1 MTLNSFNVLNVGV
14 GGQGVISAT
23 MILAHAAMLEN
34 YNVRTAETHGMAQ
47 RGGSVTGY
55 LRFGT
60 EVQGSLIPQGG
71 AQLIMSLE
79 PIEAFRNRHYANKN
93 TIFFINQ
100 NKITPLSIYQ
110 NRKLKY
116 PTTEE
121 IKAEL
126 AQITKNVYF
135 INANQLAVQ
144 AGNVKAVNVVMI
156 GFLMGSGKLP
166 LDLDKIKLAILKYV
180 PAKARKVNEHAF
192 DLGYQE
198 GQKIMEALKNDE

>member
-1 MTLNSFNVLNVGV
+1 MTLRSYNILNVGV

-23 MILAHAAMLEN
+23 QILAHAAMLDN

-60 EVQGSLIPQGG
+60 DVQGSLIPQAG

-79 PIEAFRNRHYANKN
+79 PIEAFRNRHYAGRN

-116 PTTEE
+116 PSNEE

-126 AQITKNVYF
+126 EKTTKNIFF
-135 INANQLAVQ
+135 INANKLASE
-144 AGNVKAVNVVMI
+144 AGNIRAVNVVMI

-166 LDLDKIKLAILKYV
+166 INPEHLKEAVLKYV
-180 PAKARKVNEHAF
+180 PPKAQDVNLAAF
-192 DLGYQE
+192 EAGYKE
-198 GQKIMEALKNDE
+198 GEKIKEKI

>member
-23 MILAHAAMLEN
+23 MILAHAAMLEE
-34 YNVRTAETHGMAQ
+34 YYVRTAETHGMAQ

-60 EVQGSLIPQGG
+60 EVQGSLIPQAS

-79 PIEAFRNRHYANKN
+79 PIEAFRNRHYAYSE

-110 NRKLKY
+110 DRKLKY
-116 PTTEE
+116 PTIDE
-121 IKAEL
+121 IKTEL
-126 AQITKNVYF
+126 NRITPYVFF
-135 INANQLAVQ
+135 INANELAIQ
-144 AGNVKAVNVVMI
+144 AGNVKAENVVMI
-156 GFLMGSGKLP
+156 GFLMGSGRLP
-166 LDLDKIKLAILKYV
+166 LSLDHIKEAIMKYV
-180 PAKARKVNEHAF
+180 PAKARAINEKAF
-192 DLGYQE
+192 DLGFQA
-198 GQKIMEALKNDE
+198 GLKIMEVFKNDE